1 MRISAWSSDVCSSDL
16 LSSNDPNLQNIPIRT
31 EEGRKIRT
39 AFVAEPGNVLLSVDY
54 SQIALRLGADIAGI
68 ESLRKAFL
76 DGIDIH
82 AQTASEMFGVPLDQ
96 MTSETRR
103 RAKAINFGIIYG
115 ISGFGLARQLSIPQA
130 EAQAYINAYFERFP
144 GVRAY

>member
-1 MRISAWSSDVCSSDL
+1 MVGAATGR

-54 SQIALRLGADIAGI
+54 SQIELRLVADIAGI

-82 AQTASEMFGVPLDQ
+82 AQTASEMFGVPIDQ
-96 MTSETRR
+96 RPEERR
-103 RAKAINFGIIYG
+103 GRKECV
-115 ISGFGLARQLSIPQA
+115 STC
-130 EAQAYINAYFERFP
+130 
-144 GVRAY
+144 

>member
-1 MRISAWSSDVCSSDL
+1 MVGAATGR

-54 SQIALRLGADIAGI
+54 SQIELRLVADIAGI

-76 DGIDIH
+76 DGIALH
-82 AQTASEMFGVPLDQ
+82 AQTAPQMFGVPLNHRPSQ
-96 MTSETRR
+96 PHPPPT
-103 RAKAINFGIIYG
+103 
-115 ISGFGLARQLSIPQA
+115 PPH
-130 EAQAYINAYFERFP
+130 FP
-144 GVRAY
+144 

>member
-54 SQIALRLGADIAGI
+54 SQIELRLVADIAGI
-68 ESLRKAFL
+68 ESLRKEFL

-82 AQTASEMFGVPLDQ
+82 AQTASEMFGVPLDK

-103 RAKAINFGIIYG
+103 RAKAANFGLIYG
-115 ISGFGLARQLSIPQA
+115 IAGIGLPRTLEHPPA
-130 EAQAYINAYFERFP
+130 
-144 GVRAY
+144 